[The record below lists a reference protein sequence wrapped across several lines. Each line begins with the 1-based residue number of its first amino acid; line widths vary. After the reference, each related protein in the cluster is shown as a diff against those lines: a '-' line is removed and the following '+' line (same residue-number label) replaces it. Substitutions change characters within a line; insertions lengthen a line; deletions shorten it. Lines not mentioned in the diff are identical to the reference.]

1 MGAGGVRFRGVTGEL
16 AQMRDDLALQ
26 LINVLKEI
34 RDEVRE
40 SNRNEYRLQVTEV
53 GGGDEITIRLFKDKP
68 SRTSGVSGQ
77 AVALAGWDIV
87 RRV

>member
-1 MGAGGVRFRGVTGEL
+1 
-16 AQMRDDLALQ
+16 MRDDLALQ

-40 SNRNEYRLQVTEV
+40 SNRNEYRCEVAEV
-53 GGGDEITIRLFKDKP
+53 GGGAEITIRLFKDKP

-77 AVALAGWDIV
+77 TVTLAGWDII